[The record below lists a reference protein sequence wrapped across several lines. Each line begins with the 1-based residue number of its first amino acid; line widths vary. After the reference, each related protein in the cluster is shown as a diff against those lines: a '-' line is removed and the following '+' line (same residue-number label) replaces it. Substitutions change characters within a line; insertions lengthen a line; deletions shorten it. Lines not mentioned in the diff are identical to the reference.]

1 MNVMIVYQIHYV
13 YTVKEIELVIIVYV
27 DWDTMMTILVYIV
40 RNVITHALHVQ
51 NMVVQNV

>member
-27 DWDTMMTILVYIV
+27 DWDIMMIILVYIV
-40 RNVITHALHVQ
+40 RNVIIHVLHVQ
-51 NMVVQNV
+51 NMVV